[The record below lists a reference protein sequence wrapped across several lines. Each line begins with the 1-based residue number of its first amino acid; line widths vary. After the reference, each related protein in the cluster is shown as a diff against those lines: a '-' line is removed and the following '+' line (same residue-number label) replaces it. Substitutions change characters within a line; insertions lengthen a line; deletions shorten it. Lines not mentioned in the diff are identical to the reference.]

1 MSNTIS
7 FDSVKH
13 LCADTE
19 AVETFVFGKDPSVM
33 VSVHP
38 MLTMDGMIRFV
49 EYVVGNVI
57 DLDDAEFIPEAL
69 DFSMRIGILTH
80 YANFEEPDVLEDAY
94 ALAYA
99 PGLMDEVLAH
109 INEEQLDAAMDA
121 VATRIDHMLEI
132 MYSTEAK
139 HVKMLV
145 DKMNEVLDVGGKM
158 LSGID
163 ASELGKVLQGIST
176 LENMDEASLVKAVLA
191 ETRDN
196 TTGELVM
203 EKAVTEDGR

>member
-7 FDSVKH
+7 FESVKH
-13 LCADTE
+13 LCADTV
-19 AVETFVFGKDPSVM
+19 AVETFVFGKDPAVM
-33 VSVHP
+33 VNVRP
-38 MLTMDGMIRFV
+38 MLTMGEMIQFV
-49 EYVVGNVI
+49 EDVVGNVI
-57 DLDDAEFIPEAL
+57 DTDDVEFIPEAM

-80 YANFEEPDVLEDAY
+80 YANFEVPEALEDAY

-99 PGLMDEVLAH
+99 PGLVDEVLAH

-121 VATRIDHMLEI
+121 VATRIDHTLEI

-139 HVKMLV
+139 QMKMMI
-145 DKMNEVLDVGGKM
+145 DKMNEVLDVSGKM

-163 ASELGKVLQGIST
+163 PAELGKVLQGISA

-191 ETRDN
+191 ETRKD
-196 TTGELVM
+196 TADELIM
-203 EKAVTEDGR
+203 EKAGA

>member
-7 FDSVKH
+7 FESVKH

-19 AVETFVFGKDPSVM
+19 AVETFVFGKDTSVM

-38 MLTMDGMIRFV
+38 TLTMDGVIRFAK
-49 EYVVGNVI
+49 YVVGNVI
-57 DLDDAEFIPEAL
+57 NLEDVEFVPEAL

-80 YANFEEPDVLEDAY
+80 YANFEEPDALEDAY

-99 PGLMDEVLAH
+99 PGLMVEVLAH
-109 INEEQLDAAMDA
+109 INEEQLDAVMDA
-121 VATRIDHMLEI
+121 IATRIDHTLEI

-139 HVKMLV
+139 QVKMLI
-145 DKMNEVLDVGGKM
+145 DKMNEVMDVVGKM
-158 LSGID
+158 FSGID
-163 ASELGKVLQGIST
+163 ASELGRVLQGIST
-176 LENMDEASLVKAVLA
+176 LENMDESSLVKAVLA
-191 ETRDN
+191 ETRNN